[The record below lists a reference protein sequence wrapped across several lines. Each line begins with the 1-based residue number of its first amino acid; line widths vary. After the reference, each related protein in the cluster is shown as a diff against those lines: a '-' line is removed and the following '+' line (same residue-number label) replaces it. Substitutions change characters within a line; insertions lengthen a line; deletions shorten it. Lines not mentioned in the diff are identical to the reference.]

1 MPTDAPDLM
10 RSSLNC
16 PPPTQLP
23 LITQRD
29 RQAVSRRNRTKRH
42 RPCLFLHAV
51 FTRAFRLCGSL
62 SEIRHNRTINSCRL
76 LICLVTLASFSVSA
90 HHDNSTR
97 NSATAEG
104 GRQSGEMVSGIN
116 DQSEFTFARLVYE
129 GINSWSDWPRWQADW
144 PEAEWHF
151 SRALDRLTRIDTHQE
166 GVLIRLDDD
175 SVFDYPWLYAVEVG
189 SLNLSSH
196 ELQTLREYLLR
207 GGFLI
212 VDDFH
217 GIDQWHQFEYVM
229 RQVFP
234 DREIEEPING
244 VGVYSVL
251 FDIGETQQIPGIR
264 PWLSSRTWEYGGT
277 VPRWRFI
284 RDDDRRVMVAI
295 NFNMDLGDAWE
306 HADDPQYPQSYS
318 SLAYRIG
325 TNYVLYSMTH

>member
-1 MPTDAPDLM
+1 ML
-10 RSSLNC
+10 LLW
-16 PPPTQLP
+16 QLP
-23 LITQRD
+23 PAGRLFVVYPVHRD
-29 RQAVSRRNRTKRH
+29 NNSHSFHSRHLPYLLKAPRATRFFAPLDNVPVSIASRR
-42 RPCLFLHAV
+42 
-51 FTRAFRLCGSL
+51 S
-62 SEIRHNRTINSCRL
+62 RL
-76 LICLVTLASFSVSA
+76 LFWVGVIFSTLIVVLSPPLAA
-90 HHDNSTR
+90 HHEDGAYHSDPLQSEQ
-97 NSATAEG
+97 SAGTL
-104 GRQSGEMVSGIN
+104 QSGAGA
-116 DQSEFTFARLVYE
+116 QSEFTFARLVYE

-189 SLNLSSH
+189 SLQLSSR

-207 GGFLI
+207 GGFLM

-217 GIDQWHQFEYVM
+217 GIEQWRQFEHVM
-229 RQVFP
+229 QRVFP
-234 DREIEEPING
+234 DRAIEEPVNG
-244 VGVYSVL
+244 VGIYSVL

-264 PWLSSRTWEYGGT
+264 PWLSNRTWEYGGT
-277 VPRWRFI
+277 VPRWRVI
-284 RDDDRRVMVAI
+284 RDDDGRVMVVI

-306 HADDPQYPQSYS
+306 HADDARYPQSYS